1 MQAPYRVCMLA
12 LATEKSGV
20 NVDRKSF
27 LDAYRVLSRAPIREV
42 LLHLLLGKQ
51 RLKEVLPIGII
62 IFVLGEKRKLL
73 PLSRLMT
80 FLKEII
86 MSAAIIEGL
95 CRYY

>member
-1 MQAPYRVCMLA
+1 MWTEGPFWMLI
-12 LATEKSGV
+12 EYSQGP
-20 NVDRKSF
+20 
-27 LDAYRVLSRAPIREV
+27 PIRED